1 VRPLRGGFMALY
13 RLSVKIGSKGSG
25 RAHFDYISGDGKY
38 KRIGTE
44 DDIRLTRSNAIPSW
58 AKSPRDFWKEEEKIG
73 DGFRKIELAL
83 PVELEPKNQERLVE
97 QFVNKNFKDYPC
109 TYAIHDSK
117 NGENPHVHI
126 MFSERKRVDTREE
139 PSREQFFKKSRTR
152 KDGTVSGGYAKDTTI
167 TKGAGR
173 KQWLLDLRKDWEYG
187 QNIYLERANVPER
200 VDCRSLK
207 EQGVDRVP
215 QIHVGAKAWR
225 MKERSERF
233 CENMEIISVNADMKR
248 ISSELDELNHSIE
261 QVGVELRDIWLEKLS
276 NTHKQTNREPE
287 GEAVTLGVSGVSAL
301 RFYSNGVVSDCH
313 GRNYEASDI
322 TEYKS
327 GEDYPLHVNG
337 KRWSIN
343 DEVRKSQYIHSI
355 ERSRWHKE
363 EQMSRRDVL
372 DSLQKLNAGYGIHS
386 DIRSAKLNSD
396 GIQSEIDRL
405 ISHPRW
411 VEMLASVNRHEFDF
425 QRLVGEISKNKAF
438 IQEYGTDLVRD
449 LCSKQKIQEP
459 LELRYG
465 TKVLPRVVRERR
477 AEIKQTTKEITRD
490 DGFSR

>member
-1 VRPLRGGFMALY
+1 MALY
-13 RLSVKIGSKGSG
+13 RLSVKVGSKGSG

-152 KDGTVSGGYAKDTTI
+152 KDGTVSGGYAKDTSI

-173 KQWLLDLRKDWEYG
+173 KQWLLELRKDWEYG
-187 QNIYLERANVPER
+187 QNIYLERADVSER

-207 EQGVDRVP
+207 EQGIDRVP

-233 CENMEIISVNADMKR
+233 CENMEIISINADMKC
-248 ISSELDELNHSIE
+248 ISAELDELHRSIE
-261 QVGVELRDIWLEKLS
+261 QVEVELRDIWLENLA
-276 NTHKQTNREPE
+276 NTHKPTNRDPE
-287 GEAVTLGVSGVSAL
+287 GEGVTLAVSGVSAL
-301 RFYSNGVVSDCH
+301 KFYSNGVVKDCH
-313 GRNYEASDI
+313 GRKYEASDI
-322 TEYKS
+322 AKYKN
-327 GEDYPLHVNG
+327 GEDYPLRVNG
-337 KRWSIN
+337 KMWNIKNEERN
-343 DEVRKSQYIHSI
+343 ERYIHSI
-355 ERSRWHKE
+355 ERSKWHKE

-386 DIRSAKLNSD
+386 GIGSDKLNSD

-425 QRLVGEISKNKAF
+425 QRLVGEISKNKDF

>member
-1 VRPLRGGFMALY
+1 MALY
-13 RLSVKIGSKGSG
+13 RLSVKVGSKGSG

-83 PVELEPKNQERLVE
+83 PVELETKNQERLVE

-117 NGENPHVHI
+117 NGQNPHVHI
-126 MFSERKRVDTREE
+126 MFSERKRVENREE

-207 EQGVDRVP
+207 DQGVDRVP

-233 CENMEIISVNADMKR
+233 CENMEIISVNVDMKR

-261 QVGVELRDIWLEKLS
+261 QVGVELRDIWLENLS
-276 NTHKQTNREPE
+276 NTHKPTNRDPE
-287 GEAVTLGVSGVSAL
+287 GEGVTLAVSGVSAL
-301 RFYSNGVVSDCH
+301 KFYSNGVVKDWH
-313 GRNYEASDI
+313 GRKYEASDI
-322 TEYKS
+322 AKYKN
-327 GEDYPLHVNG
+327 GEDYPLRVNG
-337 KRWSIN
+337 KMWNIKNEDRN
-343 DEVRKSQYIHSI
+343 EQYIHSI
-355 ERSRWHKE
+355 ERSKWHQE

-386 DIRSAKLNSD
+386 DIRSARLNSE

-411 VEMLASVNRHEFDF
+411 VEMLNSINRHEFDF
-425 QRLVGEISKNKAF
+425 QRLVGEISKNEAF
-438 IQEYGTDLVRD
+438 IQEYGTDLVKE
-449 LCSKQKIQEP
+449 LCYKQKIEQP
-459 LELRYG
+459 MELRNRP
-465 TKVLPRVVRERR
+465 KVLPRTVREKR
-477 AEIKQTTKEITRD
+477 AERINKVTKDITRD
-490 DGFSR
+490 TGMSH